1 MEVDLGGGGAG
12 TAREAMFKMC
22 GEEYVGKRCG
32 PGREI
37 HAHLFHLFPLFSPE
51 HSQTIHGLINYRI
64 GNEGHVY

>member
-12 TAREAMFKMC
+12 TAREAISN
-22 GEEYVGKRCG
+22 EYVGKRCG
-32 PGREI
+32 PGHEI
-37 HAHLFHLFPLFSPE
+37 HARVFHLFPLFSPE